1 MDLIIIG
8 LAVAA
13 NLIIVLRKAQA
24 GQYLNALIDGTL
36 LGLVAVFF
44 SVSTA
49 ALIIGTIGSLV
60 VSLYLIKYPFV
71 MRGIQCLILRRYL
84 PLLHY

>member
-13 NLIIVLRKAQA
+13 NLIIVLRKAQN

-71 MRGIQCLILRRYL
+71 IRK
-84 PLLHY
+84 PHANH

>member
-71 MRGIQCLILRRYL
+71 MRGFNVQS
-84 PLLHY
+84 

>member
-1 MDLIIIG
+1 MDLLIVG
-8 LAVAA
+8 LAVAF

-24 GQYLNALIDGTL
+24 GQYLNALVDGAL

-49 ALIIGTIGSLV
+49 ALIIGTIGSLL
-60 VSLYLIKYPFV
+60 VSIYLSFFPV
-71 MRGIQCLILRRYL
+71 GGRRGAA
-84 PLLHY
+84 

>member
-1 MDLIIIG
+1 MELIIIG
-8 LAVAA
+8 LAVAV
-13 NLIIVLRKAQA
+13 NLIIVLRKAQS

-49 ALIIGTIGSLV
+49 ALIIGTIGSLI
-60 VSLYLIKYPFV
+60 VSLYLIKFPFV
-71 MRGIQCLILRRYL
+71 VRSNS
-84 PLLHY
+84 HANS

>member
-13 NLIIVLRKAQA
+13 NLIIVLRKAQN

-71 MRGIQCLILRRYL
+71 MRGPNVQS
-84 PLLHY
+84 

>member
-8 LAVAA
+8 IAVAF

-24 GQYLNALIDGTL
+24 GQYLNALVDGTL

-49 ALIIGTIGSLV
+49 ALIIGTIGSLL
-60 VSLYLIKYPFV
+60 VSIYLSFFPV
-71 MRGIQCLILRRYL
+71 GGRRGAA
-84 PLLHY
+84 

>member
-1 MDLIIIG
+1 MDLIILG

-13 NLIIVLRKAQA
+13 NLIIVLHKAQK

-60 VSLYLIKYPFV
+60 VSLYLIKFPFTIKP
-71 MRGIQCLILRRYL
+71 RNANA
-84 PLLHY
+84 

>member
-1 MDLIIIG
+1 MELLIIGI
-8 LAVAA
+8 AVAA

-36 LGLVAVFF
+36 LALVAIFF

-60 VSLYLIKYPFV
+60 VSLYLIRYPITFD
-71 MRGIQCLILRRYL
+71 RNI
-84 PLLHY
+84 

>member
-1 MDLIIIG
+1 MDFTIIIIG
-8 LAVAA
+8 FAVAF

-24 GQYLNALIDGTL
+24 GQYLNALVDGTL

-49 ALIIGTIGSLV
+49 ALIIGTMGSLL
-60 VSLYLIKYPFV
+60 VSIYLSFFPV
-71 MRGIQCLILRRYL
+71 GGQRGAA
-84 PLLHY
+84 

>member
-71 MRGIQCLILRRYL
+71 MRGSNVQS
-84 PLLHY
+84 

>member
-60 VSLYLIKYPFV
+60 VSLYLIKYPFT
-71 MRGIQCLILRRYL
+71 MRGSNVQS
-84 PLLHY
+84 

>member
-1 MDLIIIG
+1 MELLIIG

-24 GQYLNALIDGTL
+24 GQYMNALIDGTL
-36 LGLVAVFF
+36 LALVAVFF

-60 VSLYLIKYPFV
+60 VSLYLIKYPIKFNRTV
-71 MRGIQCLILRRYL
+71 
-84 PLLHY
+84 